1 MRKTLKRILCGVL
14 SLVSVSSIVLERA
27 LAYADG
33 KNSTT
38 MTSAEVSLK
47 NVTGQYDTS
56 ALRQSYLNNSVIKS
70 EDTAPKYETRSVIV
84 TLSGKNIV
92 DRAKGENVLEYL
104 STWGG
109 NLAST
114 EIANEQDAFL
124 SALKKKGISYKLE
137 RRYNNVLNGVAIE
150 IDTKY
155 VSDIKKMKGVESV
168 VITTAYA
175 EPKTVETVSDG
186 DNVVTNETSV
196 YETGIYNSDGYEA
209 YGAGTVVAVLDTG
222 LDYTHPAFQD
232 FATDNGRTNAAWDKD
247 YVKSVLNDKD
257 MIAEQRSGSLDV
269 SDVYVSAKVPF
280 AYDYADDD
288 PDVYPSYSNHGTHVA
303 GIIGGYDT
311 NGYTDKDGNP
321 IDKTFKG
328 VVPDSQLVICK
339 VFTDDLDDPDLGG
352 AVAPD
357 IVAALDDCVMLN
369 VDVIN
374 MSLGTSCGFT
384 TTNDGDDEGEMLNRV
399 YESIKEAGISLV
411 CAASNDYSA
420 GYGGVYGTNLA
431 SNPDSGTVGSPSTF
445 AASLSVAS
453 VNGQKASYMVANE
466 NTANKAF
473 VFFEESRD
481 IDGNPFDFVKDLQ
494 TIYPG
499 KSEFEYVVI
508 PGNGQAADYDSKV
521 RSLLKDKNGNST
533 GRIALIKRGDSTFQE
548 KVEIAMQLGA
558 AGVIVYNNVAGV
570 IRMNLGEIENPVP
583 SVSINMNAG
592 NAMVAGAV
600 NRVGT
605 IRLDENLKAG
615 PFMSEF
621 SSWGPTHDLKL
632 KPEITAHGGEITSTV
647 PGGYGEQSGTSM
659 ASPNMAGFTA
669 LVRSYLKTDLGIT
682 DPVEINRLA
691 MQMIMSTAT
700 TAYDQDSLPYSPRK
714 QGAGIARMERVIGGT
729 QAYLW
734 VDNEENDYRPKL
746 ELGDDDDK
754 TGVYTMSFKVTNF
767 GATELK
773 FSTDQLIMTETLSS
787 DKLTVSEQA
796 RMLDKAE
803 TVWTVDG
810 QTVNEITV
818 GADTT
823 VTISVQITLDESE
836 KKYIDDCFENG
847 MYVEGFL
854 KLNSATSGQCDLS
867 IPFLA
872 FYGDWESAP
881 MLDYTAFEVAQSK
894 QDASVKEEDK
904 IKASVWETLPYT
916 SYYNEKYILPMG
928 GYVYLLPD
936 DAEPMYVDEAKCS
949 VSRYN
954 IYYGDGNAENYTTS
968 TAIKAVYAGL
978 LRNARVV
985 KYRLYS
991 EDTGELILED
1001 VCNRIGKA
1009 YAGGGSGTPA
1019 NVELELSPEAEG
1031 LMANGK
1037 YRMEF
1042 DFFMDTPA
1050 EGETA
1055 KEENT
1060 YQFTFTVDY
1069 EAPILEDVRVRYYNY
1084 KDGKKEKQRIYLD
1097 VDVYDNHYAQALML
1111 CYPQKDAQGDLSLML
1126 ATDYPTPIR
1135 NANPNGTT
1143 TVSIEITDIYEK
1155 YGSQFYLQVDDYA
1168 INSCL
1173 YQVDINAANRAPLKD
1188 VKDFSIVTDSDLT
1201 LDNKTYKLTVD
1212 QYEAYKVKL
1221 DFAGEGD
1228 ASNFVWSSTNDNIA
1242 VKNGE
1247 IVGLKAGKA
1256 EVIVSTGKGTPKFIE
1271 VTVTD
1276 KKNTSLVN
1284 VPSISFG
1291 VIKTN
1296 QDALAKATG
1305 TVKVNVGE
1313 DILLPVET
1321 DPWYHPM
1328 TDLRLVWNSTDPS
1341 VATVDQNGNV
1351 RTLKKGTTSITASV
1365 ERKKADGSWES
1376 TLYSTSVTLRVQNEF
1391 TVSNYTLSRY
1401 KGTGYNAWICPDCG
1415 EAWTPSELKTAQ
1427 VEGSAEYLT
1436 NLCPECGVE
1445 CTQSLDILKV
1455 PTDMNIWYIGAEAFK
1470 ENNNIKKIILPKS
1483 VVQINEYAFMNCTA
1497 LEEVYFVSLNH
1508 RETDAGVNQKIDWA
1522 DISMIYEY
1530 AFYGCPNL
1538 TKLDFSNVKT
1548 VTVAHYAFA
1557 DCTSLSEIVD
1567 MPSIGTMHHYAFAN
1581 TALETVDLTG
1591 LYMSGNYVF
1600 AGCQNLSS
1608 VEIGKFTAIGDYM
1621 FQNCTALRE
1630 EITICTTKVGA
1641 GAFSG
1646 CINLAGVKFDSPEG
1660 ETFAFEIGARAFENC
1675 GTNLKG
1681 ANFTVDF
1688 NGETIRVIGDRA
1700 FASSSLTA
1708 LSAFKGLEVLG
1719 TNIFA
1724 GTSLSTIYIDDNMDL
1739 ENLRFAGV
1747 PFAGMELVL
1756 ETGST
1761 KYAQESGV
1769 LYNSDKTKLLHVN
1782 SSVETLTV
1790 ADTVTEIGAYA
1801 FAGSKVKNVM
1811 LTANVTKIGTGAF
1824 EKSELSA
1831 INFNGA
1837 TLTEIPEYAF
1847 HASRLAFVELPESVT
1862 KIGAYAFAESAL
1874 NDFTANGV
1882 TAIGNNAFENCTAL
1896 RGTFTDGKYVLTL
1909 SESVKTLGNN
1919 VFRGCTDLV
1928 SVEIPAV
1935 ESMGRYTFGDVKSLK
1950 EVKFADGAMTV
1961 GEYTFYNSG
1970 IETVTLGDGMTKI
1983 ANSAFYGCADLTE
1996 ITLPATVK
2004 EIGASAFQNCRGL
2017 TTVNGIENVETF
2029 GSRAFYGAKI
2039 ATLNLESAKTIGDFA
2054 FGTQTGRM
2062 SYTQIDMPVV
2072 ESIGAFAFFGGSESE
2087 LVLPSTLK
2095 KIGYGAF
2102 ANSKNLTTF
2111 TVENNAQYFV
2121 ENGVLYR
2128 VINKDAGEYEVICYP
2143 AAYEAANKAL
2153 TVKAGTLRIESYAF
2167 YGLKDGVLEKVTLPY
2182 TLNTIGDSA
2191 FYASGLKEYTFES
2204 IQAPTLETV
2213 YRQEIA
2219 DSIEAVVDDINGA
2232 AYYKGYYNTNFET
2245 EVYNFTK
2252 YVGQTSA
2259 LKMNYPSNGSG
2270 YDNHIYRLYFSTRT
2284 AVGILAEDDT
2294 RACIDII
2301 DSLPSATDINAWT
2314 KLDKTDANKAMVEEW
2329 SEKVKTARLYL
2340 NNAKSKEGQMDF
2352 ITDARVATLESVEN
2366 ALRSVKDYFGIEVK
2380 LVELRVASNSSHKS
2394 AYKEGDTFDMTG
2406 LIIEMIYDDYSVQTA
2421 KGSDLTLKT
2430 TTELSSLTR
2439 YVVVTCNGKEVRV
2452 SVTVEKA
2459 AVETPDVDDETSDS
2473 ADVEDSVDS
2482 SVDSSSDV
2490 TESGCKGIGI
2500 VIAVIL
2506 VLVAGGAAF
2515 AVLYWK
2521 KKTDNAKKQDVETEE
2536 IDEETQE
2543 PEVEEMAEEV
2553 QETEAEEIVEESQE
2567 PTTEENE
2574 ETQNDAEQGDEEK

>member
-1 MRKTLKRILCGVL
+1 MKKSLKRILCTAL
-14 SLVSVSSIVLERA
+14 SFMTVSSIALERA
-27 LAYADG
+27 LAGADG
-33 KNSTT
+33 KNTT
-38 MTSAEVSLK
+38 EMTSAEVSLK

-56 ALRQSYLNNSVIKS
+56 ALRESYLNTSVMKA
-70 EDTAPKYETRSVIV
+70 EDTAPTYETRSVIV
-84 TLSGKNIV
+84 TLSGKNMV
-92 DRAKGENVLEYL
+92 DRAKGENVVDYL
-104 STWGG
+104 STWSGS
-109 NLAST
+109 LA
-114 EIANEQDAFL
+114 ERDIANEQDAFL
-124 SALKKKGISYKLE
+124 SALTRKGISYTLE
-137 RRYNNVLNGVAIE
+137 RRYSNVLNGVAIE

-186 DNVVTNETSV
+186 ENVVTNETSV
-196 YETGIYNSDGYEA
+196 YETGIYNADGYEQ
-209 YGAGTVVAVLDTG
+209 YGEGTVVAVLDTG
-222 LDYTHPAFQD
+222 LDYTHPAFQGFEHD
-232 FATDNGRTNAAWDKD
+232 VEVAWDKD
-247 YVKSVLNDKD
+247 YVANVLQEKNL
-257 MIAEQRSGSLDV
+257 IAEQRSGSLDV

-303 GIIGGYDT
+303 GIIGGYDPS
-311 NGYTDKDGNP
+311 GYTDKDGNP
-321 IDKTFKG
+321 ITDKKFKG

-384 TTNDGDDEGEMLNRV
+384 TTDDGDDEGEMLNRV
-399 YESIKEAGISLV
+399 YDSIKEAGISLV
-411 CAASNDYSA
+411 CAASNDYSS

-431 SNPDSGTVGSPSTF
+431 SNPDSSTVGSPSTF

-453 VNGQKASYMVANE
+453 VNGQKASYMIANE
-466 NTANKAF
+466 DTDNKAF

-494 TIYPG
+494 TAYPN
-499 KSEFEYVVI
+499 KEEFEYVVI

-605 IRLDENLKAG
+605 IRLNEDLKAG

-632 KPEITAHGGEITSTV
+632 KPEITAHGGEITSAV

-669 LVRSYLKTDLGIT
+669 LVRSYLKKDLGIT
-682 DPVEINRLA
+682 NPVEINRMA

-700 TAYDQDSLPYSPRK
+700 TAYDQDGLPYSPRK

-734 VDNEENDYRPKL
+734 VDNAESDYRPKL
-746 ELGDDDDK
+746 ELGDDADK

-767 GATELK
+767 GASALSFT
-773 FSTDQLIMTETLSS
+773 TDQLVMTETLSS

-796 RMLDKAE
+796 RMLDKAK
-803 TVWTVDG
+803 TVWK
-810 QTVNEITV
+810 VNGKEVSQITV
-818 GADTT
+818 GAGDEVT
-823 VTISVQITLDESE
+823 VSVQIALDASE
-836 KKYIDDCFENG
+836 KKYIDQSFENG

-854 KLNSATSGQCDLS
+854 KLVSATSAQCDLS

-872 FYGDWESAP
+872 FYGDWEAAP
-881 MLDYTAFEVAQSK
+881 MLDYTAFEVAKSK

-954 IYYGDGNAENYTTS
+954 LYYGEGNAENYTTS
-968 TAIKAVYAGL
+968 TSIKAVYAGL

-1001 VCNRIGKA
+1001 QCNRIGKA
-1009 YAGGGSGTPA
+1009 YAGGGQGTPA

-1031 LMANGK
+1031 LMSNGK

-1042 DFFMDTPA
+1042 EFFMNTPE

-1084 KDGKKEKQRIYLD
+1084 KEGKKEKQRIYLD

-1111 CYPQKDAQGDLSLML
+1111 CYPQKDAQGDVSLML

-1168 INSCL
+1168 VNSCL
-1173 YQVDINAANRAPLKD
+1173 YQVDINAASRAPLKD
-1188 VKDFSIVTDSDLT
+1188 VKNFNIVTDKDLTFENGQYKLT
-1201 LDNKTYKLTVD
+1201 LD
-1212 QYEAYKVKL
+1212 QYESYKVKL

-1228 ASNFVWSSTNDNIA
+1228 ASNFVWSSTNRNVA

-1247 IVGLKAGKA
+1247 IVGLTAGTS
-1256 EVIVSTGKGTPKFIE
+1256 EVVVSTGKGTPKYIE

-1276 KKNTSLVN
+1276 QKNTALVN
-1284 VPSISFG
+1284 VPAISFG
-1291 VIKTN
+1291 VIKTST
-1296 QDALAKATG
+1296 DSLAKASG

-1313 DILLPVET
+1313 DIVLPIET

-1328 TDLRLVWNSTDPS
+1328 TGLRLVWASTDPS

-1351 RTLKKGTTSITASV
+1351 RTLKKGTASITANV
-1365 ERKKADGSWES
+1365 ERMKPDGSWET

-1391 TVSNYTLSRY
+1391 TVSNYTLNDY
-1401 KGTGYNAWICPDCG
+1401 NGTGYNAWICPDCG
-1415 EAWTPSELKTAQ
+1415 EAWLARELKSVQ
-1427 VEGSAEYLT
+1427 KEGSEEYVT
-1436 NLCPECGVE
+1436 NLCPDCAVV
-1445 CTQSLDILKV
+1445 CTQSFDVLKI

-1470 ENNNIKKIILPKS
+1470 ENNNIKKIIIPKS
-1483 VVQINEYAFMNCTA
+1483 VTQINERAFINCTA

-1508 RETDAGVNQKIDWA
+1508 RESDAGINQKIDWA
-1522 DISMIYEY
+1522 DISMIYEQ

-1538 TKLDFSNVKT
+1538 RKLDFANVKT
-1548 VTVAHYAFA
+1548 ITVANSAFA
-1557 DCTSLSEIVD
+1557 DCTKLSEVVD

-1581 TALETVDLTG
+1581 TALQTVDLTG

-1600 AGCQNLSS
+1600 AGCQKLSE
-1608 VEIGKFTAIGDYM
+1608 VQIGKFTAIGNYM
-1621 FQNCTALRE
+1621 FQDCTALRE
-1630 EITICTTKVGA
+1630 VITICTTKVGA

-1646 CINLAGVKFDSPEG
+1646 CINLAGVKFQSPAG
-1660 ETFAFEIGARAFENC
+1660 EKFAFEIGAKAFENC

-1681 ANFTVDF
+1681 AHFTVDF
-1688 NGETIRVIGDRA
+1688 NGEDIRVIGDRA
-1700 FASSSLTA
+1700 FASSSLSELTA
-1708 LSAFKGLEVLG
+1708 LKGLEVLG

-1724 GTSLSTIYIDDNMDL
+1724 GTAISKIYINDDVDID
-1739 ENLRFAGV
+1739 NLRFAGI
-1747 PFAGMELVL
+1747 PFEGMELVV
-1756 ETGST
+1756 ETGTT
-1761 KYAQESGV
+1761 KYVQENGV
-1769 LYNSDKTKLLHVN
+1769 LYNKDKTKLLHVN
-1782 SSVETLTV
+1782 PSVTELTV
-1790 ADTVTEIGAYA
+1790 ADSVTEIGAYA
-1801 FAGSKVKNVM
+1801 FAGSKVKNVK
-1811 LTANVTKIGTGAF
+1811 LSASVVKIGVGAF
-1824 EKSELSA
+1824 EKSALSS
-1831 INFNGA
+1831 IDFNGA

-1847 HASRLAFVELPESVT
+1847 RATNLSFITLPDCVT
-1862 KIGAYAFAESAL
+1862 KIGGYAFAESAL
-1874 NDFTANGV
+1874 SDFTANGV
-1882 TAIGNNAFENCTAL
+1882 TEIGNNAFENCIAL
-1896 RGTFTDGKYVLTL
+1896 RGNLKDEKYELTL
-1909 SESVKTLGNN
+1909 GENVKTLGNN
-1919 VFRGCTDLV
+1919 VFRGCTDLTYV
-1928 SVEIPAV
+1928 NMPAV
-1935 ESMGRYTFGDVKSLK
+1935 ESMGSYTFSNVKSLV
-1950 EVKFADGAMTV
+1950 EVSFARGAKTV

-1970 IETVTLGDGMTKI
+1970 VEKVKLGDTMTKI
-1983 ANSAFYGCADLTE
+1983 ADGAFYGCNDLTE
-1996 ITLPATVK
+1996 ITLPQTVK
-2004 EIGASAFQNCRGL
+2004 EIGMMAFQNCHGL
-2017 TTVNGIENVETF
+2017 RTVNGIEYVETF
-2029 GSRAFYGAKI
+2029 GVQAFYGTALEK
-2039 ATLNLESAKTIGDFA
+2039 LNLQAAKTVGDFA
-2054 FGTQTGRM
+2054 FGTQMGSM
-2062 SYTQIDMPVV
+2062 KYTSIDMPVV
-2072 ESIGAFAFFGGSESE
+2072 ESIGFFAFFGGSESE
-2087 LVLPSTLK
+2087 VVLPATLK
-2095 KIGYGAF
+2095 TIGYGAF

-2111 TVENNAQYFV
+2111 TVTNNEQYFV
-2121 ENGVLYR
+2121 EDGVLYR
-2128 VINKDAGEYEVICYP
+2128 VLNKDAKEYEAVCYP
-2143 AAYEAANKAL
+2143 AAYEAKDKAL
-2153 TVKAGTLRIESYAF
+2153 AVKSGTLRIDSYAF
-2167 YGLKDGVLEKVTLPY
+2167 YGLNKGVLEKVTLPY
-2182 TLNTIGDSA
+2182 TVNAIGDSA
-2191 FYASGLKEYTFES
+2191 FYASGVKEYTFES
-2204 IQAPTLETV
+2204 IKAPTLETV
-2213 YRQEIA
+2213 FRQEIA
-2219 DSIEAVVDDINGA
+2219 DNIESVINSLNGA

-2252 YVGQTSA
+2252 YVRKTSA
-2259 LKMNYPSNGSG
+2259 LVMNYPSNGSG
-2270 YDNHIYRLYFSTRT
+2270 YDNHIYKLYFSTRN
-2284 AVGILAEDDT
+2284 AMGILAEDDT
-2294 RACIDII
+2294 RACVDII
-2301 DSLPSATDINAWT
+2301 DSFPTVTEIKAWT
-2314 KLDKTDANKAMVEEW
+2314 NLDKTEDNKAMVEAW
-2329 SEKVKTARLYL
+2329 SEKVKTARLYF
-2340 NNAKSKEGQMDF
+2340 NNAKSKEGQMSF
-2352 ITDARVATLESVEN
+2352 IGEDRAKTLENVEN
-2366 ALRSVKDYFGIEVK
+2366 AMRSVKDYFGIQVK
-2380 LVELRVASNSSHKS
+2380 LVELRVASNSAHQSE
-2394 AYKEGDTFDMTG
+2394 YKEGETFNMSG
-2406 LIIEMIYDDYSVQTA
+2406 LVIEMIYDDYSVQTA
-2421 KGSDLTLKT
+2421 TSSQLKLKT
-2430 TTELSSLTR
+2430 TNALSSLTR
-2439 YVVVTCNGKEVRV
+2439 YVVVTCEGKEVRV
-2452 SVTVEKA
+2452 SVTVQKVT
-2459 AVETPDVDDETSDS
+2459 VETPDVDDGNDDS
-2473 ADVEDSVDS
+2473 ADSSIDSSADS
-2482 SVDSSSDV
+2482 SVDNAD
-2490 TESGCKGIGI
+2490 GGPLGII
-2500 VIAVIL
+2500 IAVSVALL
-2506 VLVAGGAAF
+2506 VGG
-2515 AVLYWK
+2515 VVVVVVCVK
-2521 KKTDNAKKQDVETEE
+2521 NHKPKAKKQKTKKKKVK
-2536 IDEETQE
+2536 
-2543 PEVEEMAEEV
+2543 
-2553 QETEAEEIVEESQE
+2553 
-2567 PTTEENE
+2567 NE
-2574 ETQNDAEQGDEEK
+2574 EAHGRYYDVIDVNEEDED

>member
-1 MRKTLKRILCGVL
+1 MKKSLKRILCGAL
-14 SLVSVSSIVLERA
+14 SLMTVSTIALERS
-27 LAYADG
+27 LAGADG
-33 KNSTT
+33 KNNDV
-38 MTSAEVSLK
+38 MTSTAVSLK
-47 NVTGQYDTS
+47 NVTGQFDTS
-56 ALRQSYLNNSVIKS
+56 ELMQSYLNTSVMQS

-92 DRAKGENVLEYL
+92 ERANGESVPDYL
-104 STWGG
+104 ATWGG
-109 NLAST
+109 NLAVSD
-114 EIANEQDAFL
+114 IADEQDSFL
-124 SALKKKGISYKLE
+124 SALSRKGISYTLE
-137 RRYNNVLNGVAIE
+137 RRYSNVLNGVAIE

-175 EPKTVETVSDG
+175 EPQTVETVSDG
-186 DNVVTNETSV
+186 ENAVTNETSV
-196 YETGIYNSDGYEA
+196 YETGIYNSDGYEQ

-232 FATDNGRTNAAWDKD
+232 FATDNGRQNAAWSKD
-247 YVKSVLNDKD
+247 YVAGVLNDKEL
-257 MIAEQRSGSLDV
+257 MAEQRSGSLDV

-321 IDKTFKG
+321 ITDKVFKG

-399 YESIKEAGISLV
+399 YDSIKEAGISLV

-453 VNGQKASYMVANE
+453 VNGQKASYMIANE
-466 NTANKAF
+466 GSENQAYA
-473 VFFEESRD
+473 FFEESRD
-481 IDGNPFDFVKDLQ
+481 IDGNPFDFVADLQ
-494 TIYPG
+494 KAYPG
-499 KSEFEYVVI
+499 KEVFEYVVI
-508 PGNGQAADYDSKV
+508 PGIGQAADYDSKI
-521 RSLLKDKNGNST
+521 RSLLKDKDGNST
-533 GRIALIKRGDSTFQE
+533 GRIALIKRGDTTFQE
-548 KVEIAMQLGA
+548 KVELAMQLGA

-605 IRLDENLKAG
+605 IRLHEDLKAG

-669 LVRSYLKTDLGIT
+669 LVRSYIKTDLGIT

-700 TAYDQDSLPYSPRK
+700 TAYDQDNLPYSPRK

-734 VDNEENDYRPKL
+734 TDNAENDYRPKL
-746 ELGDDDDK
+746 ELDDDPAK
-754 TGVYTMSFKVTNF
+754 TGVYTMSFNVTNF
-767 GATELK
+767 RSNQLK
-773 FSTDQLIMTETLSS
+773 FNTDQLVMTETLSS

-796 RMLDKAE
+796 RMLNKSK
-803 TVWTVDG
+803 TVWTVNGEQVSEITVAGG
-810 QTVNEITV
+810 QTVTV
-818 GADTT
+818 N
-823 VTISVQITLDESE
+823 VEITLDESE
-836 KKYIDDCFENG
+836 KKYIDDSFENG

-854 KLNSATSGQCDLS
+854 KLVSATDGQCDLS

-872 FYGDWESAP
+872 FYGDWDAAP
-881 MLDYTAFEVAQSK
+881 MLDLTAFEVAKSE
-894 QDASVKEEDK
+894 QDASVKDEDK
-904 IKASVWETLPYT
+904 LKASVWATLPYN

-954 IYYGDGNAENYTTS
+954 VYYGEGDAENYMTS
-968 TAIKAVYAGL
+968 TSIKAVYAGL
-978 LRNARVV
+978 LRNARLV

-1001 VCNRIGKA
+1001 VCNRVGKA
-1009 YAGGGSGTPA
+1009 YAGGGQATPA

-1042 DFFMDTPA
+1042 EFFTDTPE
-1050 EGETA
+1050 EGEKA

-1126 ATDYPTPIR
+1126 ATEYPTPIR
-1135 NANPNGTT
+1135 NAKPNGTT

-1173 YQVDINAANRAPLKD
+1173 YQVDITSANLGALEE
-1188 VKDFSIVTDSDLT
+1188 VNGFNVVTDKELTYEKGKYQLT
-1201 LDNKTYKLTVD
+1201 LD

-1228 ASNFVWSSTNDNIA
+1228 ASNFVWSTSNNNVA

-1247 IVGLKAGKA
+1247 IVGLKAGTA
-1256 EVIVSTGKGTPKFIE
+1256 EVAVSAGKGTPKYIQ

-1276 KKNTSLVN
+1276 QKNSSLVN
-1284 VPSISFG
+1284 VPGISFG
-1291 VIKTN
+1291 VIKTST
-1296 QDALAKATG
+1296 DSLAKASG

-1313 DILLPVET
+1313 DIVLPIET

-1328 TDLRLVWNSTDPS
+1328 TGLRLVWESTDPS

-1351 RTLKKGTTSITASV
+1351 RTLKKGTTSINANV
-1365 ERKKADGSWES
+1365 ERMKENGEWE
-1376 TLYSTSVTLRVQNEF
+1376 TTMYGTSVILRVQNEF
-1391 TVSNYTLSRY
+1391 TVSNYTLNSY
-1401 KGTGYNAWICPDCG
+1401 KGAGYNAWICPDCG
-1415 EAWTPSELKTAQ
+1415 EAWLQSELKTVQ
-1427 VEGSAEYLT
+1427 QDGGSDYVS
-1436 NLCPECGVE
+1436 NLCPDCGVV
-1445 CTQSLDILKV
+1445 CTQSFDILKI

-1470 ENNNIKKIILPKS
+1470 ENDNIKKIIIPKS
-1483 VVQINEYAFMNCTA
+1483 VTQISERAFINCTA

-1508 RETDAGVNQKIDWA
+1508 RENNGEVNQAIDWA

-1538 TKLDFSNVKT
+1538 RKLDFSNVKT
-1548 VTVAHYAFA
+1548 ITVAHYAFA
-1557 DCTSLSEIVD
+1557 DCTALSEVVD

-1581 TALETVDLTG
+1581 TALREVDLTG
-1591 LYMSGNYVF
+1591 LHMSGSYVF
-1600 AGCQNLSS
+1600 AGCQQLSN

-1621 FQNCTALRE
+1621 FAGCTGLRE

-1646 CINLAGVKFDSPEG
+1646 CINLSGVKFQSPDG
-1660 ETFAFEIGARAFENC
+1660 EELAFEIGARAFENC

-1681 ANFTVDF
+1681 AHFTVDF

-1700 FASSSLTA
+1700 FASSSLDE

-1724 GTSLSTIYIDDNMDL
+1724 GTSISKIYIDDNMDL
-1739 ENLRFAGV
+1739 ETMRFTGIPFEGMTVEAVAG
-1747 PFAGMELVL
+1747 A
-1756 ETGST
+1756 T
-1761 KYAQESGV
+1761 KYVQENGV

-1782 SSVETLTV
+1782 PSVTDTLTV

-1801 FAGSKVKNVM
+1801 FAGSNVKRAVLSQNI
-1811 LTANVTKIGTGAF
+1811 TKIGVGAF
-1824 EKSELSA
+1824 EKSSLSS
-1831 INFNGA
+1831 IDFNGA
-1837 TLTEIPEYAF
+1837 ALTEIPEYAF
-1847 HASRLAFVELPESVT
+1847 YATNLAYVELPGGVT
-1862 KIGAYAFAESAL
+1862 KIGAYAFAESAVS
-1874 NDFTANGV
+1874 DFKADGV
-1882 TAIGNNAFENCTAL
+1882 TQIGNNAFENCIAL
-1896 RGTFTDGKYVLTL
+1896 RGTLTGEKYVLTL
-1909 SESVKTLGNN
+1909 GGHVKTLGDS
-1919 VFRGCTDLV
+1919 VFQGCSDLAY
-1928 SVEIPAV
+1928 VEMPAV
-1935 ESMGRYTFGDVKSLK
+1935 ERMGSYTFYDAKSLT
-1950 EVKFADGAMTV
+1950 EVNFAEGALTV
-1961 GEYTFYNSG
+1961 GEYTFANSG
-1970 IETVTLGDGMTKI
+1970 VERVTLGNSMTKI
-1983 ANSAFYGCADLTE
+1983 ARGAFYGCNDLTE
-1996 ITLPATVK
+1996 ITLPETVA
-2004 EIGASAFQNCRGL
+2004 EIEMMAFQNCRNL
-2017 TTVNGIENVETF
+2017 AAVNGIEHVETF
-2029 GSRAFYGAKI
+2029 GVQAFYGTAL
-2039 ATLNLESAKTIGDFA
+2039 TRLNLQSAKTVGDFA
-2054 FGTQTGRM
+2054 FGSQMGQMR
-2062 SYTQIDMPVV
+2062 YTAIDMPAV
-2072 ESIGAFAFFGGSESE
+2072 ETIGNFAFFGGGESA
-2087 LVLPSTLK
+2087 VTLPATLQ

-2111 TVENNAQYFV
+2111 TVENNDQ
-2121 ENGVLYR
+2121 
-2128 VINKDAGEYEVICYP
+2128 
-2143 AAYEAANKAL
+2143 
-2153 TVKAGTLRIESYAF
+2153 
-2167 YGLKDGVLEKVTLPY
+2167 
-2182 TLNTIGDSA
+2182 
-2191 FYASGLKEYTFES
+2191 
-2204 IQAPTLETV
+2204 
-2213 YRQEIA
+2213 
-2219 DSIEAVVDDINGA
+2219 
-2232 AYYKGYYNTNFET
+2232 
-2245 EVYNFTK
+2245 
-2252 YVGQTSA
+2252 
-2259 LKMNYPSNGSG
+2259 
-2270 YDNHIYRLYFSTRT
+2270 
-2284 AVGILAEDDT
+2284 
-2294 RACIDII
+2294 
-2301 DSLPSATDINAWT
+2301 
-2314 KLDKTDANKAMVEEW
+2314 
-2329 SEKVKTARLYL
+2329 
-2340 NNAKSKEGQMDF
+2340 
-2352 ITDARVATLESVEN
+2352 
-2366 ALRSVKDYFGIEVK
+2366 
-2380 LVELRVASNSSHKS
+2380 
-2394 AYKEGDTFDMTG
+2394 
-2406 LIIEMIYDDYSVQTA
+2406 
-2421 KGSDLTLKT
+2421 
-2430 TTELSSLTR
+2430 
-2439 YVVVTCNGKEVRV
+2439 
-2452 SVTVEKA
+2452 
-2459 AVETPDVDDETSDS
+2459 
-2473 ADVEDSVDS
+2473 
-2482 SVDSSSDV
+2482 
-2490 TESGCKGIGI
+2490 
-2500 VIAVIL
+2500 
-2506 VLVAGGAAF
+2506 
-2515 AVLYWK
+2515 
-2521 KKTDNAKKQDVETEE
+2521 
-2536 IDEETQE
+2536 
-2543 PEVEEMAEEV
+2543 
-2553 QETEAEEIVEESQE
+2553 
-2567 PTTEENE
+2567 
-2574 ETQNDAEQGDEEK
+2574 